1 MQEQTQNT
9 TKNDELTYE
18 QWKKISDKLDEIQ
31 ARLDKCCGNN
41 CCDHEELQ
49 ASEDQKWKNYLKIGT
64 AS

>member
-9 TKNDELTYE
+9 TKISELTYE

-31 ARLDKCCGNN
+31 ARLDNCYGKG

-49 ASEDQKWKNYLKIGT
+49 ASEDKQ
-64 AS
+64 

>member
-31 ARLDKCCGNN
+31 ARLDNRHGNN

-49 ASEDQKWKNYLKIGT
+49 TSEDQK
-64 AS
+64 